1 MFQIFAT
8 IILILIHYKL
18 NKFTM
23 KFLPNIKKDPEYPY
37 NRITYDF

>member
-18 NKFTM
+18 NKIVN
-23 KFLPNIKKDPEYPY
+23 KLLPTTKRDPDYPY

>member
-18 NKFTM
+18 NKIINNC
-23 KFLPNIKKDPEYPY
+23 LPKTNDPEYPY
-37 NRITYDF
+37 NRIRYEF

>member
-1 MFQIFAT
+1 MFQIIAA

-18 NKFTM
+18 NKFTS
-23 KFLPNIKKDPEYPY
+23 KFLPNIRKDPEYPY